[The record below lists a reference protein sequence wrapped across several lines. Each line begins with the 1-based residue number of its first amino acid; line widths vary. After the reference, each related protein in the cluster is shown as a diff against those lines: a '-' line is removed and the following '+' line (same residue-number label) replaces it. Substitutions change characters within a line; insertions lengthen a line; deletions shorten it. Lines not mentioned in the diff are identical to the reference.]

1 MKGDSQPYTIDVKT
15 FLKHTSVGQSI
26 VWPSN
31 QTCIKVGKK
40 TLTIPNGK
48 EGGETKHA
56 PARQTDATQTR
67 DTSVTGR

>member
-1 MKGDSQPYTIDVKT
+1 MNDSQPYNIDVKT
-15 FLKHTSVGQSI
+15 FLKHTSVRQSI
-26 VWPSN
+26 LRPSN
-31 QTCIKVGKK
+31 QTCIKVRKK